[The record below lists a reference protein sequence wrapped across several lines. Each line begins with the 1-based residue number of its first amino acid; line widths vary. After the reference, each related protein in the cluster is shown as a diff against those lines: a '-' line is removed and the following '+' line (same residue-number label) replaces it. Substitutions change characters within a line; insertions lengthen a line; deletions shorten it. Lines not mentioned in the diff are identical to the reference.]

1 MILTFSN
8 NPKTLST
15 SPDNIK
21 HTQNLILLAF
31 TPFSLEP
38 NRANFPDN
46 ILENPRS
53 PNPKLTKKYNIQN
66 FLPVSFPFLN
76 SLCNQTKANFSP
88 KKKKHLNCLKK
99 QHKTYS
105 LCFFVPPFYS
115 QPNKIGFPGRIGKP
129 NCHFQNNI

>member
-88 KKKKHLNCLKK
+88 KKKNTLIALK
-99 QHKTYS
+99 
-105 LCFFVPPFYS
+105 
-115 QPNKIGFPGRIGKP
+115 
-129 NCHFQNNI
+129 NNIKHILSAFSFLHFTANPTKLVFPEE